1 MIYLDSA
8 ATTPLLPDVRRAM
21 EPYLDGEYGN
31 ASSSHGAG
39 RRARRAIEDA
49 REAVAA
55 ALGGRPREIV
65 FTSGATESNHLA
77 LVGLAEASRSRGDHI
92 VTTAV
97 EHPSVLETCARLR
110 SRGFRVTEVPVD
122 PGARVRP
129 SDVAGAVTPETILV
143 SVMWVNNEVGT
154 EQPIAELR
162 SAIDRS
168 VPLHADAA
176 QALGKV
182 AVQVRDVDLLSFSA
196 HKMHGPKGVGG
207 LWVRPGIALAPV
219 ILGGGQEFERRAGTE
234 NVAGIAGLAR
244 AIGLSCGNL
253 GPNRRRMEALRER
266 LREGLVALG
275 GIRVNG
281 DPEHRAP
288 HILSLTLDGVESEAL
303 LLALDAEGICV
314 SSGSACASLSL
325 EPSHVLGAMGRSEE
339 EARRSVRLSVSALTT
354 ELEIEETLRRVP
366 AVLARLGRAATGP
379 REARS

>member
-8 ATTPLLPDVRRAM
+8 ASTPLLPDVRRAM
-21 EPYLDGEYGN
+21 EPYLDGDYGN
-31 ASSSHGAG
+31 ASSAHRAG
-39 RRARRAIEDA
+39 RRARQAIEDA

-77 LVGLAEASRSRGDHI
+77 LFGLAEASRSKGDHI

-97 EHPSVLETCARLR
+97 EHPSVRETCARLR

-122 PGARVRP
+122 SGARVDP
-129 SDVAGAVTPETILV
+129 SELARAVTPGTIVV

-154 EQPIAELR
+154 EQPIAEIRAAL
-162 SAIDRS
+162 DRS
-168 VPLHADAA
+168 VPLHVDAA

-182 AVQVRDVDLLSFSA
+182 PVGVRDVDLLSFSA
-196 HKMHGPKGVGG
+196 HKTHGPKGIGG
-207 LWVRPGIALAPV
+207 LWVRPGLALAPV
-219 ILGGGQEFERRAGTE
+219 IVGGGQEFERRAGTE

-244 AIGLSCGNL
+244 AIRLSCGAL
-253 GPNRRRMEALRER
+253 EPNRRRMEALRER
-266 LREGLVALG
+266 LREGLLALG

-288 HILSLTLDGVESEAL
+288 HILSLTIDGVGSESL

-314 SSGSACASLSL
+314 SSGSACASLGL
-325 EPSHVLGAMGRSEE
+325 EPSHVLLAMGRSEE
-339 EARRSVRLSVSALTT
+339 EARRSVRLSVSSLTT
-354 ELEIEETLRRVP
+354 EPEIEETLRRVP
-366 AVLARLGRAATGP
+366 AVLARLRQVPSGI
-379 REARS
+379 REAR